1 MSIRTIEHFSNEI
14 FYEIFE
20 YFDAYVIFN
29 GFSNVNY
36 RFQLLLNSSLT
47 RLKLDDSYPQSKDLF
62 LNNYKELLHNH
73 RHQIL
78 SIHSFDENTTKIIS
92 TIQSNLSSFQSFQS
106 LILYSVKPDILSSLI
121 HQLASLPT
129 FYSLT
134 IDLCTEEQDHT
145 NIYQSIFNLP
155 KLKYLKYRTCDYG
168 DIDIV
173 ISLPIATT
181 DQQKTSIEYF
191 IMSQRSSMKD
201 LFTLLSYTPNVRYLK
216 FLNLIDIDN
225 LNTIEPIKLMNLT
238 KLSMEISEMTFD
250 EFEILIKKMGFN
262 LKILSLDIRHD
273 DMSYLNAKRWEDSLQ
288 ENLSQL
294 EKLYFKKT
302 VYFSDDY
309 ETPMYLGE
317 QSEFSSTFWIERR
330 WIFKVENDSGH
341 FFYSIQPY
349 KKKWF
354 EYNSE
359 SNQLLKSVEFE
370 IVDVSP
376 EHWVKSIHICDHIYH
391 ALTITQIYHL
401 QISTTITLENLY
413 KILLL
418 LPDIETLS
426 LFRLLFTN
434 STSITDEELQPLFLL
449 FREKHC
455 QKLSFSDVYQMA
467 DVHFLMLI
475 CFHVNHLHLHCND
488 YNHIESFVG
497 LILSNVRSRT
507 NSKLR
512 LLSFTM
518 LKFANDMIEFLT
530 KIIKENKLLND
541 FIIEQVNNDVYIKWT

>member
-1 MSIRTIEHFSNEI
+1 MSITTIEHFSNEI

-20 YFDAYVIFN
+20 YYNAYVIFN
-29 GFSNVNY
+29 GFSNLNN
-36 RFQLLLNSSLT
+36 RFQLLLNSSST
-47 RLKLDDSYPQSKDLF
+47 RLKLDD
-62 LNNYKELLHNH
+62 NYLESKELLYDL
-73 RHQIL
+73 RHQII
-78 SIHSFDENTTKIIS
+78 SIHSFGEYTTKIMS
-92 TIQSNLSSFQSFQS
+92 TIKSNLSLFQSFQS

-121 HQLASLPT
+121 HQLSSLPT

-134 IDLCTEEQDHT
+134 IDVGTEEQDHA

-173 ISLPIATT
+173 ISLPTAT

-216 FLNLIDIDN
+216 FLNFIAIDN
-225 LNTIEPIKLMNLT
+225 LNTIEPIKLINLT
-238 KLSMEISEMTFD
+238 KLSMIICQMTFD
-250 EFEILIKKMGFN
+250 EFEIVIKKMGLN
-262 LKILSLDIRHD
+262 LKILSLNIRHE
-273 DMSYLNAKRWEDSLQ
+273 DMAYLNAKRWVDFLQ

-294 EKLYFKKT
+294 EKFYFIKM

-309 ETPMYLGE
+309 ETRMYLGE
-317 QSEFSSTFWIERR
+317 QNEFSSTFWIERR
-330 WIFKVENDSGH
+330 WIFKVENEGDSLI
-341 FFYSIQPY
+341 YSIQPY

-354 EYNSE
+354 EYDSE
-359 SNQLLKSVEFE
+359 SNQLLKSVELE
-370 IVDVSP
+370 IANVSP
-376 EHWVKSIHICDHIYH
+376 ERSLKSISISDHIYH

-401 QISTTITLENLY
+401 QISTTISLENLY

-434 STSITDEELQPLFLL
+434 PTSIIDEELQPLYLL
-449 FREKHC
+449 FHEKHC

-488 YNHIESFVG
+488 YNHVESFVE
-497 LILSNVRSRT
+497 LILSHVRSRKD
-507 NSKLR
+507 SKLR

>member
-1 MSIRTIEHFSNEI
+1 MSITTIEHFSNEI

-29 GFSNVNY
+29 GFSNLNE

-47 RLKLDDSYPQSKDLF
+47 RLKLDDSYPESKELF
-62 LNNYKELLHNH
+62 LNNHEELLHNH

-92 TIQSNLSSFQSFQS
+92 TIQSNLSSFQSLQS
-106 LILYSVKPDILSSLI
+106 LILYSIKSDILLSLI
-121 HQLASLPT
+121 HPISSLPN

-134 IDLCTEEQDHT
+134 IDLCTDEQDHT

-155 KLKYLKYRTCDYG
+155 KLKYLKYRTCDNE
-168 DIDIV
+168 DIDII

-191 IMSQRSSMKD
+191 IMSHRSSMKD
-201 LFTLLSYTPNVRYLK
+201 LFTLLFYTPNVRYLK
-216 FLNLIDIDN
+216 LLNFIAIDN
-225 LNTIEPIKLMNLT
+225 LNTIEPIKLINLT
-238 KLSMEISEMTFD
+238 KLSMIICQMTFD
-250 EFEILIKKMGFN
+250 QFEIVIKKMGLN
-262 LKILSLDIRHD
+262 LKILSLNIRHE
-273 DMSYLNAKRWEDSLQ
+273 DMAYLNAKRWEYFLQ

-317 QSEFSSTFWIERR
+317 QNEFSSIFWIERR

-341 FFYSIQPY
+341 LIYSIQPY
-349 KKKWF
+349 KRNWY
-354 EYNSE
+354 EYGSE
-359 SNQLLKSVEFE
+359 SNQLSKSIEFE
-370 IVDVSP
+370 IAAVSP
-376 EHWVKSIHICDHIYH
+376 EQWLKSIHISDHIYH

-401 QISTTITLENLY
+401 QISTTISLENLY

-434 STSITDEELQPLFLL
+434 STSITDEELQPLYLL
-449 FREKHC
+449 FHENHF

-467 DVHFLMLI
+467 DNPFLMLI

-488 YNHIESFVG
+488 YVHIESFVG
-497 LILSNVRSRT
+497 LILSHVRSRT
-507 NSKLR
+507 VSKLR

>member
-1 MSIRTIEHFSNEI
+1 MSITTIEHFSNEI

-20 YFDAYVIFN
+20 YFNAYVIFN
-29 GFSNVNY
+29 GFSNLNN

-47 RLKLDDSYPQSKDLF
+47 RLKLDD
-62 LNNYKELLHNH
+62 NYLESKELLHNL

-92 TIQSNLSSFQSFQS
+92 TIKSNLSLFQSLQS
-106 LILYSVKPDILSSLI
+106 LILCSIKSDSLSSLI
-121 HQLASLPT
+121 HQLSSLSN

-155 KLKYLKYRTCDYG
+155 TLKYLKYRTCDNE

-191 IMSQRSSMKD
+191 IMDHSCSIKD

-216 FLNLIDIDN
+216 FLNLIDIND
-225 LNTIEPIKLMNLT
+225 LNTIEPIKLINLT
-238 KLSMEISEMTFD
+238 KLSMEIYEMTFD
-250 EFEILIKKMGFN
+250 EFVILIKKMGFN
-262 LKILSLDIRHD
+262 LKILSLDIRH
-273 DMSYLNAKRWEDSLQ
+273 EDIS
-288 ENLSQL
+288 
-294 EKLYFKKT
+294 KTFFKKT
-302 VYFSDDY
+302 IYFSDDY
-309 ETPMYLGE
+309 ETPMYLE
-317 QSEFSSTFWIERR
+317 DQNEFSSTFWLERR

-341 FFYSIQPY
+341 LVYSIQPY
-349 KKKWF
+349 KRNWY
-354 EYNSE
+354 EYGSE
-359 SNQLLKSVEFE
+359 SNQLSKSVEFE

-376 EHWVKSIHICDHIYH
+376 ERWLKSISISDHIYH

-401 QISTTITLENLY
+401 QISTTISLENLY

-434 STSITDEELQPLFLL
+434 PTSISDEELQPLYLL
-449 FREKHC
+449 FHEKHF
-455 QKLSFSDVYQMA
+455 QKLSFSDVYQVA

-475 CFHVNHLHLHCND
+475 CFHVNHLHLHCKD
-488 YNHIESFVG
+488 YNHVESFVG
-497 LILSNVRSRT
+497 LILSLVRSRT
-507 NSKLR
+507 DSKLR

-541 FIIEQVNNDVYIKWT
+541 FIIEQVNNNVYIKWT

>member
-1 MSIRTIEHFSNEI
+1 MSITTIEHFSNEI

-29 GFSNVNY
+29 GFSNLNN
-36 RFQLLLNSSLT
+36 RFQLLLNFSLT
-47 RLKLDDSYPQSKDLF
+47 RLKLDDNYPESKELF
-62 LNNYKELLHNH
+62 LNNHEELLHNH
-73 RHQIL
+73 RHQVI

-92 TIQSNLSSFQSFQS
+92 IIKSNLSLFQSLQS
-106 LILYSVKPDILSSLI
+106 LILYSIKSDILSSLI
-121 HQLASLPT
+121 HQLSSLPN

-134 IDLCTEEQDHT
+134 IDLCTEEQNHT

-155 KLKYLKYRTCDYG
+155 KLKYLKYRTCDNE

-173 ISLPIATT
+173 ISLPIAT
-181 DQQKTSIEYF
+181 DQQKTSIEHF
-191 IMSQRSSMKD
+191 IMDHGCSIND
-201 LFTLLSYTPNVRYLK
+201 FFTLLSYTPNVRYLK
-216 FLNLIDIDN
+216 FLNLIDIND
-225 LNTIEPIKLMNLT
+225 LNTIEPIKLINLT

-250 EFEILIKKMGFN
+250 EFEILIKKMGLN

-273 DMSYLNAKRWEDSLQ
+273 DMSYLNAKRWEDFLQ
-288 ENLSQL
+288 ENLLQL

-317 QSEFSSTFWIERR
+317 QNEFSSTFWLERR

-341 FFYSIQPY
+341 LVYSIQPY

-376 EHWVKSIHICDHIYH
+376 EHWVKSIHISDHIYH

-401 QISTTITLENLY
+401 QISTTISLENLY

-434 STSITDEELQPLFLL
+434 STSITDEELQPLCLL
-449 FREKHC
+449 FRENHF
-455 QKLSFSDVYQMA
+455 QQLSFSDVYQMA

-475 CFHVNHLHLHCND
+475 CFHVNHLHLHCKD

-497 LILSNVRSRT
+497 LILSHVRSRT
-507 NSKLR
+507 GSKLR